1 MGSIVWEMEN
11 QSQPNLI
18 VILADDLGYY
28 GGEDIKTP
36 QMDHLTTK
44 IENMKAEGIYKMGK
58 SDGLTNF
65 YKENRLVTELFV

>member
-18 VILADDLGYY
+18 VILADDLGYNDLGYY

-36 QMDHLTTK
+36 QMNHLTTK
-44 IENMKAEGIYKMGK
+44 I
-58 SDGLTNF
+58 
-65 YKENRLVTELFV
+65 